1 MTLLFVAAH
10 WVGIVLAFVC
20 VALAAA
26 AEASL
31 SVISRRQL
39 STLQHTK
46 RASMVQ
52 ALINDAYRFK
62 VALFLLNTLA
72 LITLTALVFD
82 LLQAQ
87 PPYTVVSAITAL
99 TFVVI
104 LFGEALPKA
113 IAVRNPAATAQFI
126 ATPFWVAAT
135 VLQPLIVLI
144 DYTARRLFIGED
156 SDELAPMV
164 TEEELLTIVNVGE
177 EEGIIEP
184 NEREMIQDIIT
195 FGDTVVREI
204 MIPRVDVVTVN
215 AAATMHDALALIT
228 GHGHSRIPVIY
239 DSNDRIVGVLYA
251 KDILACMHR
260 NQGEPEIRTL
270 MRTPYYVPE
279 VAKIDAVL
287 KNMQTSRVH
296 FAVVVDEYGASTG
309 IVTLEDIL
317 EEIVGDINDEYD
329 RATVPDVVW
338 NGPGDLTVD
347 ARLLLDDIN
356 DATGLELRSDTS
368 DRIGG
373 YVTEHLG
380 RLSQLNDVVTRADG
394 TTLTVVAVDGIRS
407 TRIRV
412 TYPATIGRHHDH
424 DQP

>member
-1 MTLLFVAAH
+1 MTLLFVSAH
-10 WVGIVLAFVC
+10 WVGICVAFVC

-82 LLQAQ
+82 LVRTQ
-87 PPYTVVSAITAL
+87 PPLTAVVAMAGLAL
-99 TFVVI
+99 CVI
-104 LFGEALPKA
+104 FFGEALPKA

-126 ATPFWVAAT
+126 ATPFWLAAT
-135 VLQPLIVLI
+135 LLQPLITLI
-144 DYTARRLFIGED
+144 DYTARRLFIGDD

-204 MIPRVDVVTVN
+204 MIPRVDVVTIN
-215 AAATMHDALALIT
+215 ADASMHDALGLIT

-251 KDILACMHR
+251 KDILAWMHH
-260 NQGEPEIRTL
+260 NPGNPDLRTL

-287 KNMQTSRVH
+287 KNMQASRVH

-329 RATVPDVVW
+329 RATVPDLVW
-338 NGPGDLTVD
+338 NGPRDVTVD

-356 DATGLELRSDTS
+356 DATGLDFASDAS

-373 YVTEHLG
+373 FVTEHLG
-380 RLSQLNDVVTRADG
+380 RLSQLNDVVTLPNGA
-394 TTLTVVAVDGIRS
+394 TLTVVAVDGIRT
-407 TRIRV
+407 TRIRI
-412 TYPATIGRHHDH
+412 TYPSTIGRHHDH
-424 DQP
+424 D